1 MNNKIIAG
9 IIVVLIILAGA
20 FFLMRS
26 KDGDVASNTQKTDS
40 QTQMQS
46 EKASIKSLL
55 ASGSSRKCTYSVDQD
70 GYKSEGTIYVAN
82 NKMRGDFTAQ
92 IDGKETMSH
101 MINDS
106 ATSYMWTDGVAQGM
120 KFAVSEEDIKSAQ
133 DSAAKTGAV
142 DLNQNYDFSCDS
154 WVVDTSKFELPSNV
168 QFSELPKIP
177 SFNPETAGSPESSL
191 DTKEAQQAICNSLTG
206 AAKDACLKGLEQ

>member
-26 KDGDVASNTQKTDS
+26 KSGDVASESQTADS
-40 QTQMQS
+40 QTQVQS
-46 EKASIKSLL
+46 EKSSIKSLL
-55 ASGSSRKCTYSVDQD
+55 ASGSTRKCTYSVDQD

-82 NKMRGDFTAQ
+82 NKMRGDFTAL

-106 ATSYMWTDGVAQGM
+106 ATSYMWTDGVGQGM
-120 KFAVSEEDIKSAQ
+120 KFSISPEDVNSDQYKS
-133 DSAAKTGAV
+133 AKTGAV
-142 DLNQNYDFSCDS
+142 NLDQNYDFSCDS

-177 SFNPETAGSPESSL
+177 SFTPETAGSPESSL